1 MNLIYLFG
9 SIVVIFSN
17 IPDDPMSLKKPA
29 EEHVTVEDVLA
40 DNIVREEVS
49 GEGNSIEDEVSFM
62 HIFLGY
68 FL

>member
-1 MNLIYLFG
+1 
-9 SIVVIFSN
+9 
-17 IPDDPMSLKKPA
+17 MSLRKPA
-29 EEHVTVEDVLA
+29 EEHVTVEDAMA